1 MHLTF
6 DDICSFKIPFC
17 QNGPEMM
24 SLAATSPA
32 RWYNVSFFQQLLLL
46 GPLGIRPNLGSKC
59 TWRQWMSTRGCRE
72 WSSVTAGRSPA
83 VTLKCSQQWHI
94 SAARTGML
102 ACVVKWI
109 DALPSAKCF
118 MRGKW
123 TADSDGVNVMQP
135 RSRVLKPSLKTTTDA
150 QRKQV
155 KCELKINQ
163 KS

>member
-1 MHLTF
+1 MTF
-6 DDICSFKIPFC
+6 VASRSRFVKVC
-17 QNGPEMM
+17 QNGPAMM

-59 TWRQWMSTRGCRE
+59 TWCQWMSTRGRRE

-94 SAARTGML
+94 SAVRTGML

-123 TADSDGVNVMQP
+123 TADSDGVKVVQP
-135 RSRVLKPSLKTTTDA
+135 RSRVLKLSLKPTTDA

-155 KCELKINQ
+155 KCEFKINQ